1 MRPLRRVGLE
11 TGQLTDEEIRYID
24 TRVVETVRPALVGR
38 KLFPVFKLPHAG
50 IKTWRGYKQ
59 TDMGEAVISMSGEM
73 GSRDRVE
80 LEDFDVSVP
89 VISKDFRLHWRDVVA
104 SRHGG
109 IPIETSH
116 AENAGRQVAEEEDK
130 LLLSGE
136 YTGWR
141 ALGIEGLAT
150 ATGRNTTAGG
160 DWSANALTYVANAIG
175 ELLADGFYGP
185 YYLIIRSTWY
195 AQLLTLITNTE
206 KFLVDAVAEL
216 LGGGRDRIL
225 ISDNLYASDGGVDNA
240 ILCQPGQDNFELGI
254 AQDVT
259 TFMLQNSD
267 MNLDGKVYEVVS
279 PRIKRPTSICEI
291 TALT

>member
-24 TRVVETVRPALVGR
+24 TRIVEAVRPALIAR

-59 TDMGEAVISMSGEM
+59 TDMGQAIITMEGQTGA
-73 GSRDRVE
+73 RDRVE
-80 LEDFDVSVP
+80 LAEFDVSVP
-89 VISKDFRLHWRDVVA
+89 VISKDFQLLWRDVIG
-104 SRHGG
+104 SRNGG

-116 AENAGRQVAEEEDK
+116 AENAARQVAEEEDK
-130 LLLSGE
+130 LLLTGQ
-136 YTGWR
+136 YTGWK

-160 DWSANALTYVANAIG
+160 DWSANALTYVAAAIG

-185 YYLIIRSTWY
+185 YYLVIRSIWY
-195 AQLLTLITNTE
+195 AQLLAQWDTVD

-225 ISDNLYASDGGVDNA
+225 ISDSLYASDGGEDNA
-240 ILCQPGQDNFELGI
+240 LVCQPGQENFEVGI
-254 AQDVT
+254 AQDIT
-259 TFMLQNSD
+259 TFMLQNKD
-267 MNLDGKVYEVVS
+267 MNLDGKVYEVIT